1 MSYNGQLN
9 FGLNADYDALPDL
22 EALADEL
29 RASVEELVAVAGE
42 SVEVRS
48 TGRSPVRVAE

>member
-9 FGLNADYDALPDL
+9 FGLNADYDAIADL

-29 RASVEELVAVAGE
+29 RASIEELVAAAGQ
-42 SVEVRS
+42 SPGSDPARRRAVR
-48 TGRSPVRVAE
+48 AAD